1 MEKRM
6 PEKITISAEN
16 LHYWYHEEEMTLS
29 EIADKVDCSMATVYN
44 RMEDHGI
51 DRRTA
56 NQDVE
61 AHEVHCEYCG
71 TQKEIPPCEY
81 EQSERF
87 FCDNQCQGEFL
98 KATEHINGENSPW
111 WKGKELVECSNCG
124 DSKKVYPSR
133 LQTKSDHFC
142 DLGCYAEWQS
152 QNRRG
157 EKHHQWDPDS
167 QTQFYTGKWKNV
179 RRRVRE
185 RDENTCKL
193 CEVDSD
199 DIGRNLDVHH
209 IRPIRAFSSPS
220 DAHTMDNLIQLC
232 RLCHTF
238 MEHLPEDQQR
248 ALLEGDGPI
257 FGGDIGR
264 QVLEM
269 N

>member
-1 MEKRM
+1 MERRM
-6 PEKITISAEN
+6 PEKITISAEK
-16 LHYWYHEEEMTLS
+16 LHHWYHEEVMTLS
-29 EIADKVDCSMATVYN
+29 EIADEVGCSMTTAYN

-51 DRRTA
+51 NRRTA

-98 KATEHINGENSPW
+98 KETGRVSGENSPW
-111 WKGKELVECSNCG
+111 WKGKESVECSNCG
-124 DSKKVYPSR
+124 APKTVYPSR
-133 LQTKSDHFC
+133 LKTKSEHFC
-142 DLGCYAEWQS
+142 DISCYAEWQS
-152 QNRRG
+152 RNRHG
-157 EKHHQWDPDS
+157 ENHHQWNPDS
-167 QTQFYTGKWKNV
+167 KTQFYTGTWKNA

-209 IRPIRAFSSPS
+209 IRPIRAFSNPS
-220 DAHTMDNLIQLC
+220 DAHTMDNLVQLC

-248 ALLEGDGPI
+248 ALLEGNVPI

-264 QVLEM
+264 QVLEI